1 MMSKSIL
8 LFFAM
13 GIWCFMV
20 SSVSAQNNAATP
32 TADKPKVDHSYKP
45 MMLKLNDDGSKYIR
59 FITWHQFW
67 LTHTANNPGTLDVE
81 GKEVK
86 SSTDFALRRSR
97 FLVYAQVSPRFLI
110 LSHWGINNQSFI
122 NGGASAG
129 SNVSSSGV
137 SNAGKR
143 PQIYIHDAWAEF
155 AVVPDKLHIGTGL
168 HYWNGISRLA
178 SQSTLNFMTLDAP
191 IVNWATIE
199 ATDQFARQFGIYA
212 KGQLGRL
219 DYRVAANKPF
229 ANGAA
234 LSAVTSSNA
243 VQILNE
249 NWAAAGYFDWMFWDK
264 EVNKLPYFVGS
275 HLGAKKVFNLGAGF
289 YYHPNST
296 GSRTIAGSDT
306 SFNKHNTLLLG
317 VDAYLDMPLNKD
329 KGTCLSVYSGFY
341 NYDYGPG
348 YLRNIG
354 ILNLHTNT
362 NPTAASLAGGGN
374 AQPTLGTGIIS
385 YTQVGYALPKLK
397 NGTQFM
403 PYVTTTFKSFERLND
418 PSVQFDLGLNYF
430 VTGHNAKITLQY
442 STRPIYTTAG
452 DKDGSKG
459 EFILQTHIFL

>member
-1 MMSKSIL
+1 MSKFVTNFIVSIL
-8 LFFAM
+8 LFFAVL
-13 GIWCFMV
+13 CPL
-20 SSVSAQNNAATP
+20 SAQDKAAT
-32 TADKPKVDHSYKP
+32 TADKPKADHSYKP
-45 MMLKLNDDGSKYIR
+45 LTLKLNDDGSKYVR

-86 SSTDFALRRSR
+86 NSTDFALRRSR
-97 FLVYAQVSPRFLI
+97 FLIMAQISPRFLI
-110 LSHWGINNQSFI
+110 LTHWGINNQSFI
-122 NGGASAG
+122 NGGSSAG
-129 SNVSSSGV
+129 SNVSSSGI

-143 PQIYIHDAWAEF
+143 PQLYIHDAWTEF
-155 AVVPDKLHIGTGL
+155 AVVPDKLYLGTGL

-212 KGQLGRL
+212 KGQLGRF
-219 DYRVAANKPF
+219 DYRIAANKPF
-229 ANGAA
+229 ANGLAP
-234 LSAVTSSNA
+234 SAVTSPNA
-243 VQILNE
+243 VQVLNE
-249 NWAAAGYFDWMFWDK
+249 NWAALGYFDWMFWDK
-264 EVNKLPYFVGS
+264 ETNKLPFFVGS

-296 GSRTIAGSDT
+296 GSRTIEGTDT
-306 SFNKHNTLLLG
+306 IFNKHNTLLLG
-317 VDAYLDMPLNKD
+317 IDAFLDMPINKD
-329 KGTCLSVYSGFY
+329 KGTCLNVYSGFY

-354 ILNLHTNT
+354 ILNLHTAT
-362 NPTAASLAGGGN
+362 NPTTASLAGGGN

-385 YTQVGYALPKLK
+385 YTQVGYALPKFK
-397 NGTQFM
+397 NGNQIM
-403 PYVTTTFKSFERLND
+403 PYVTTTFKKFERLND

-430 VTGHNAKITLQY
+430 VTGHNAKVTLQY
-442 STRPIYTTAG
+442 ATRPIYTPTG
-452 DKDGSKG
+452 DLDGSKG